1 MEPAP
6 VGGAGGGVEAGLDRE
21 QSEKLFS
28 KPSVQKARQR
38 GLANMPHR
46 IPDDAQPTGFR
57 LARPGELI
65 DLVRPCACNNI
76 QSVSPLMHGS
86 RDSLL
91 ADGRAGG

>member
-1 MEPAP
+1 MVEPAP
-6 VGGAGGGVEAGLDRE
+6 VGGAGGVEAGLDRE

-65 DLVRPCACNNI
+65 DLVRLH
-76 QSVSPLMHGS
+76 QSSEWPATIS
-86 RDSLL
+86 RVCCH
-91 ADGRAGG
+91 